1 MSAASRP
8 LDPGRAA
15 RQENLGDESGEPKMK
30 RCAPLLL
37 IFSASVALAET
48 PGFEMPGGAGCAGE
62 IARYRAVQENDHASG
77 NVAKS
82 VYIQIQREIAAAEKL
97 CAAGQDGKATA
108 MIRASQA
115 RHGYSTHL

>member
-1 MSAASRP
+1 
-8 LDPGRAA
+8 
-15 RQENLGDESGEPKMK
+15 MK
-30 RCAPLLL
+30 RCALLL
-37 IFSASVALAET
+37 LSLSATDAVAQT
-48 PGFEMPGGAGCAGE
+48 PGFQMPGGSGCAGE

-82 VYIQIQREIAAAEKL
+82 VYFQIQREIAAAEQV
-97 CAAGQDGKATA
+97 CSAGADAKASA

>member
-1 MSAASRP
+1 
-8 LDPGRAA
+8 
-15 RQENLGDESGEPKMK
+15 MK
-30 RCAPLLL
+30 RRAPLLL
-37 IFSASVALAET
+37 LFSAAATFAQTPVT
-48 PGFEMPGGAGCAGE
+48 PPGFEMPGGAGCAGE

-82 VYIQIQREIAAAEKL
+82 VYLQIQREIAAAEQV
-97 CAAGQDGKATA
+97 CSAGNDAKATA